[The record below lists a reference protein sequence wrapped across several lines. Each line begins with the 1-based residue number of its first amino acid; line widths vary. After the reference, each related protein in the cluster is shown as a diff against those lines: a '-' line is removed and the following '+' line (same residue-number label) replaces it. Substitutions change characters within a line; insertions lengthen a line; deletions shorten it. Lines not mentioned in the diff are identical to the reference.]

1 MCHGLTGVT
10 FWKKMQK
17 SILEIKK
24 EINKTEGHAE
34 DIPTK
39 KILEQPKLKRGQEI
53 TLNIKT
59 KRD

>member
-1 MCHGLTGVT
+1 
-10 FWKKMQK
+10 MQK

-24 EINKTEGHAE
+24 EINTTEGHAE

-39 KILEQPKLKRGQEI
+39 KIFQQPKLKRGQEI